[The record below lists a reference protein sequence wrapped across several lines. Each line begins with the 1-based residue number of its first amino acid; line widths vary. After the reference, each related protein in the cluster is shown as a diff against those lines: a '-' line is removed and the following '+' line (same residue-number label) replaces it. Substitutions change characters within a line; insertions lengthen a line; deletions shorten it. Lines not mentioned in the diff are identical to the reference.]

1 MVQAITK
8 MGTVTN
14 AQEEAEKCMQVQQ
27 LFSNIVAKNNHGQ
40 AKMYSP
46 DLSL

>member
-1 MVQAITK
+1 
-8 MGTVTN
+8 
-14 AQEEAEKCMQVQQ
+14 MQVQQ

-46 DLSL
+46 DLSLWDRPLGSIALCSSI